1 MGKRMIAVTVMTG
14 PAQEEPVIDTREY
27 RAINACL
34 LQLWQWLREQGCTA
48 VAMESTGSYW

>member
-1 MGKRMIAVTVMTG
+1 MIAVTVMTG